1 MACPRAR
8 ARLVSSVCESKDYH
22 QPAIVYF
29 FSIKQRSELMSW
41 CINEHEH
48 YGLVLKPCLKLFYRG
63 ATISLLYPE

>member
-1 MACPRAR
+1 MARPRAR

-41 CINEHEH
+41 CINEHG
-48 YGLVLKPCLKLFYRG
+48 YYASGSKNSLKLF
-63 ATISLLYPE
+63 